1 MKRDFC
7 IGSEWLYYKLYTG
20 VKTAD
25 LILLEKLYSVILELK
40 EKNLIIKWFFIRY
53 KDTDEHLRIRF
64 LLKAK

>member
-40 EKNLIIKWFFIRY
+40 EKNLIIKWFFI
-53 KDTDEHLRIRF
+53 
-64 LLKAK
+64 

>member
-40 EKNLIIKWFFIRY
+40 EKS
-53 KDTDEHLRIRF
+53 
-64 LLKAK
+64 

>member
-7 IGSEWLYYKLYTG
+7 IGSEWLYYKLYT

-25 LILLEKLYSVILELK
+25 LILLEKLYSILELK

-53 KDTDEHLRIRF
+53 KDTDEHF
-64 LLKAK
+64 